1 MTSEEKNEL
10 MMGLFKGA
18 NLEHAQI
25 NLILE
30 EGATIIYSKDQTNDN
45 KPVNIN
51 QNELPTD
58 DEMSVA
64 IQKTVHDGMWWS
76 NRAWG
81 VVYRVYQIMGYCGG
95 YSDFINVAEKWN
107 VKTGFLLNY
116 DAVQKPVTSGKF
128 DNRPDMWEKQGAP
141 DAAAILG
148 EALLKYLEKS
158 TMDEENSG

>member
-1 MTSEEKNEL
+1 MTFEKKKAL
-10 MMGLFKGA
+10 VSGLLQGA

-25 NLILE
+25 NVILE
-30 EGATIIYSKDQTNDN
+30 QGTIVTYCNHQPTEN
-45 KPVNIN
+45 KSTSDN
-51 QNELPTD
+51 QNKLPTD
-58 DEMSVA
+58 DEMSEA

-95 YSDFINVAEKWN
+95 YSDFIGVAEKWN

-128 DNRPDMWEKQGAP
+128 ANRPDVWEKQGAP

-148 EALLKYLEKS
+148 EALLSYLEKS
-158 TMDEENSG
+158 SLDDENSG